1 MSENLKESTAKNFF
15 WAALSNGTQQ
25 VVMLLVGIL
34 LARRLEVSDYAMVAM
49 LTVFS
54 ALAQNLQDSGFA
66 TALCN
71 KCDAEHRDFNAVFW
85 LSICI
90 SVVVYTT
97 LFSCAPLIASFNH
110 TPELVLVARIIFLGF
125 VVTSLNTA
133 HWAYLYKHLMVRE
146 RTISQVS
153 SSLISSAIGLI
164 AAYAGAGYWSLVA
177 MDLGYKISIS
187 IFYWHFSP
195 WRPTFEFNLRPAFEL
210 FRFSSKILITNLL
223 TTLNGQVLQALMG
236 HFFPRKDVVGH
247 YSQANKWSL
256 MGTNMLSGM
265 ITNVVQPVLVTV
277 TDDADRQVR
286 VFRKMLRFTSFL
298 AFPALWGLGMIAP
311 EFIPLTIG
319 DKWNPCVPLLQII
332 CFAAPF
338 LPLGQLFAQMLISK
352 GKSTRYML
360 ITSTFL
366 LLQLSVVIALHP
378 YGVDRMLYAIA
389 LLNMTWLFVWWSGVR
404 GLIRFPLTKVLQDV
418 FPFFCLALLT
428 TLSANYIGNLIPD
441 MFLRLVVKIII
452 AAAHYWV
459 WMHIL
464 KPVVYLE
471 CVAFFKCD
479 PRDRHAPKLPSS
491 AQKR

>member
-25 VVMLLVGIL
+25 VVMLLVGVL
-34 LARRLEVSDYAMVAM
+34 LARLLAVSDYAMVAM

-71 KCDAEHRDFNAVFW
+71 KRDAEHKDFNAVFW

-90 SVVVYTT
+90 SIVVYTT
-97 LFSCAPLIASFNH
+97 LFFCAPLIASFNH
-110 TPELVLVARIIFLGF
+110 TPELTLIARIIFLGF

-153 SSLISSAIGLI
+153 SSLISSAIGLV
-164 AAYAGAGYWSLVA
+164 AAFSGAGYWSLVA
-177 MDLGYKISIS
+177 MDLGYKVSIS
-187 IFYWHFSP
+187 VFYWSYSP
-195 WRPTFEFNLRPAFEL
+195 WRPTFEFNLRPAFAL
-210 FRFSSKILITNLL
+210 FRFSCKILLTNLL
-223 TTLNGQVLQALMG
+223 TTLNGQVMQALLG

-256 MGTNMLSGM
+256 MGTNLLTGM
-265 ITNVVQPVLVTV
+265 ISNVVQPVLVTI

-298 AFPALWGLGMIAP
+298 AFPALWGLGVIAP

-319 DKWNPCVPLLQII
+319 DKWNPCVPLLQVL

-352 GKSTRYML
+352 GKSTRYL
-360 ITSTFL
+360 GITSSFL
-366 LLQLSVVIALHP
+366 LLQLSVVVMLHS
-378 YGVDRMLYAIA
+378 YGVERMLYAIA
-389 LLNMTWLFVWWSGVR
+389 SLNVVWLFVWWSGVR
-404 GLIRFPLTKVLQDV
+404 GLVRFPFMKLVQDV
-418 FPFFCLALLT
+418 FPFFGLALIT
-428 TLSANYIGNLIPD
+428 TFSAHFVGNLVPD
-441 MFLRLVVKIII
+441 MLLRLLVKL
-452 AAAHYWV
+452 AVAGGHYWV
-459 WMHIL
+459 WMYIL
-464 KPVVYLE
+464 KPVVYQE
-471 CVAFFKCD
+471 CVAFLCK
-479 PRDRHAPKLPSS
+479 KIT
-491 AQKR
+491 KK